1 MTSLLDVLFI
11 VLFAAL
17 VHAAGLVAKAR
28 DAPPPKVA
36 VPACPVAR
44 PEVRPP
50 VAPPSR
56 DVQVLKRQAADV
68 LVARSAAAGVIR
80 AEVSAAGRI
89 TRILVEVGTERQ
101 DLMVDLPLV
110 ARVPDPDV
118 ALEYLG
124 LRSQARRVCTT
135 IRRALGRSD
144 LGGALVLLQPERDL
158 ELLSVALVEGL
169 RQDLL
174 RCYPDESG
182 LAVLLPGPASQKK
195 DTP

>member
-28 DAPPPKVA
+28 DEPPPKAA
-36 VPACPVAR
+36 VPACPVAK

-50 VAPPSR
+50 VVPPSR
-56 DVQVLKRQAADV
+56 DVQLLKRRAADA
-68 LVARSAAAGVIR
+68 LVARSAQAGLIQ
-80 AEVSAAGRI
+80 AEVAAAGRI
-89 TRILVEVGTERQ
+89 TRLRVEVGTERR
-101 DLMVDLPLV
+101 DLVVDLPLV
-110 ARVPDPDV
+110 ERVPDPDV

-124 LRSQARRVCTT
+124 LRTLARRVCTT
-135 IRRALGRSD
+135 IRRALGRTD

-158 ELLSVALVEGL
+158 ELLPVALVEGM

-174 RCYPDESG
+174 HCYPDENG
-182 LAVLLPGPASQKK
+182 LAVLLPGPASQTK